1 MHRRGVRLPVKVDEI
16 RWNSLHKYV
25 VQTAIQLLSDVAVPG
40 IEHQRGAAQRAGVVF
55 QNQQ

>member
-16 RWNSLHKYV
+16 RWNNLLKYV

-40 IEHQRGAAQRAGVVF
+40 IKHQRGATQRAGVVF
-55 QNQQ
+55 QSQQ